1 MKVIE
6 MGDGRKG
13 WSKEYRC
20 TGAGNDIDGGCGA
33 LLLVEEGDLYYTWA
47 FEREGYGEK
56 FTTFRCPECNNQ
68 TDIKGVPSNVNI
80 RSEETPKYNNSE
92 RPKMKDI
99 TKNMD
104 FELLSELSELDK
116 DVKLYAKIMKLQ
128 EAGEVSQEFL
138 KYEGHKNVFSIK

>member
-1 MKVIE
+1 
-6 MGDGRKG
+6 
-13 WSKEYRC
+13 
-20 TGAGNDIDGGCGA
+20 
-33 LLLVEEGDLYYTWA
+33 
-47 FEREGYGEK
+47 
-56 FTTFRCPECNNQ
+56 
-68 TDIKGVPSNVNI
+68 
-80 RSEETPKYNNSE
+80 
-92 RPKMKDI
+92 MKDI